1 MAVPL
6 AAAAGDGRIG
16 VNLAVENQN
25 IAVGAAR
32 REEKRQRQRIEC
44 VVLITLA
51 PVLRPIAQRIAFAQI
66 RRQPRLLVAV
76 AGADVMKI
84 RAEIVQKRGKRAEG
98 KTINR
103 AVANHAPRPFPV
115 ADDKDAVARIRRV
128 REKMVDIAQ
137 DDHIQIEKQRR
148 AAEAV
153 KFGGEGRQLA
163 PAALRN
169 AVRQIQRRDG
179 MTDHRRI
186 NPGRVVGE
194 ANHRERQR
202 QMPRNHA
209 VEAVDELGRVL
220 GTPLHAEDVAC
231 GHENSV

>member
-1 MAVPL
+1 M
-6 AAAAGDGRIG
+6 
-16 VNLAVENQN
+16 
-25 IAVGAAR
+25 
-32 REEKRQRQRIEC
+32 
-44 VVLITLA
+44 VLVTLA
-51 PVLRPIAQRIAFAQI
+51 PVLRPIAQRIALAQI

-84 RAEIVQKRGKRAEG
+84 RAEIRKQRRKRAQL
-98 KTINR
+98 KTIDR

-128 REKMVDIAQ
+128 REEMVDIAQ
-137 DDHIQIEKQRR
+137 DDHIQIEKERR
-148 AAEAV
+148 PFEAV
-153 KFGGEGRQLA
+153 KIGGEGRQLA
-163 PAALRN
+163 PAALRQ
-169 AVRQIQRRDG
+169 AVRQIQRRNG
-179 MTDHRRI
+179 MADHRRL

>member
-1 MAVPL
+1 MVLVTLTPVR
-6 AAAAGDGRIG
+6 GPITQR
-16 VNLAVENQN
+16 V
-25 IAVGAAR
+25 AR
-32 REEKRQRQRIEC
+32 
-44 VVLITLA
+44 
-51 PVLRPIAQRIAFAQI
+51 AQI
-66 RRQPRLLVAV
+66 GRQPRLLVAV
-76 AGADVMKI
+76 AGADGMKI
-84 RAEIVQKRGKRAEG
+84 RAEIFEQRRKRAEG
-98 KTINR
+98 EAIDR
-103 AVANHAPRPFPV
+103 AVANHAPRALPV
-115 ADDKDAVARIRRV
+115 ADDKNAVTRIRRM
-128 REKMVDIAQ
+128 REEMVDIAQ
-137 DDHIQIEKQRR
+137 DDYVQIEKQRR
-148 AAEAV
+148 TAEAV
-153 KFGGEGRQLA
+153 KIGGEGRQLA

-194 ANHRERQR
+194 TNHRERQR

>member
-1 MAVPL
+1 M
-6 AAAAGDGRIG
+6 
-16 VNLAVENQN
+16 
-25 IAVGAAR
+25 
-32 REEKRQRQRIEC
+32 
-44 VVLITLA
+44 VLVTLA
-51 PVLRPIAQRIAFAQI
+51 PVLRPIAQRIALAQI

-76 AGADVMKI
+76 AGADVVKI

-103 AVANHAPRPFPV
+103 AVADHAPRPFPV

-128 REKMVDIAQ
+128 REEMVDIAQ
-137 DDHIQIEKQRR
+137 DDYVQIEKQRR

-153 KFGGEGRQLA
+153 EVGGEGRQLA

-169 AVRQIQRRDG
+169 AIRQIQRWNG

-194 ANHRERQR
+194 TNHRERQR